1 MTAIAPAR
9 EATRIE
15 AWLDV
20 LRCPQTRERLVRRG
34 GELVTVSEANRYP
47 VNGEGIP
54 LFAEQFCSD
63 EGRAQQAHYDR
74 IAEAYV
80 ENLHYPHTQEYMAYL
95 DQALL
100 DVVAADNLGTVAE
113 ICCGRGEAF
122 QLIGDRI
129 GRGIGIDVSVSMLR
143 SALTE
148 NPATNLAFV
157 QGDATMLPVADES
170 IDSVFMLGG
179 IHHVNDRVALF
190 SEVKRVL
197 KPGGRFYFR
206 EPVSDLWLWRL
217 LRGIVYRLS
226 PALDS
231 ETERPLRYN
240 ETVPFL
246 DRVGLKLEIWRT
258 HGLLGFCLFMN
269 SDVLVVNR
277 LFRFIPGIRGI
288 TRFSTR
294 LDARM
299 LSIPGFGRSGL
310 QVIGVASKPGM
321 ISS

>member
-1 MTAIAPAR
+1 MIVTAPPRDPAR
-9 EATRIE
+9 VE
-15 AWLDV
+15 AWLDI
-20 LRCPQTRERLVRRG
+20 LRCPQTREPLVSRE
-34 GELVTVSEANRYP
+34 GELVSVSGGSHYLLS
-47 VNGEGIP
+47 GEGIP
-54 LFAEQFCSD
+54 LFAERFCSD

-74 IAEAYV
+74 IAAAYV

-122 QLIGDRI
+122 QLLGGRV
-129 GRGIGIDVSVSMLR
+129 GRGIGIDVSVSMLQ
-143 SALTE
+143 SALRE
-148 NPATNLAFV
+148 NPAENLAFV
-157 QGDATMLPVADES
+157 QGDATMLPLADES

-179 IHHVNDRVALF
+179 IHHVNDRLGLF
-190 SEVKRVL
+190 SEVNRVL

-231 ETERPLRYN
+231 ETERPLRYD

-246 DRVGLKLEIWRT
+246 DRAGLQLESWRT
-258 HGLLGFCLFMN
+258 YGLLGFCLFMN

-277 LFRFIPGIRGI
+277 LFRFLPGIRGI
-288 TRFSTR
+288 TRLSTR

-299 LSIPGFGRSGL
+299 LAIPGLARSGL
-310 QVIGVASKPGM
+310 QVIGAATKPGM
-321 ISS
+321 AHS

>member
-1 MTAIAPAR
+1 
-9 EATRIE
+9 
-15 AWLDV
+15 
-20 LRCPQTRERLVRRG
+20 
-34 GELVTVSEANRYP
+34 

-74 IAEAYV
+74 IAAAYV

-100 DVVAADNLGTVAE
+100 DVVAADGLGTVAE

-122 QLIGDRI
+122 QLLGDRI

-143 SALTE
+143 SALRE
-148 NPATNLAFV
+148 NPAGNLAFV

-179 IHHVNDRVALF
+179 IHHVNDRLALF
-190 SEVKRVL
+190 SEVMRAL

-217 LRGIVYRLS
+217 LRGIVYRIS

-231 ETERPLRYN
+231 ETERPLRYD

-246 DRVGLKLEIWRT
+246 DRVGLKLESWRT

-288 TRFSTR
+288 TRLSTR
-294 LDARM
+294 LDAKM
-299 LSIPGFGRSGL
+299 LAIPGLTRSGL
-310 QVIGVASKPGM
+310 QVVGVAAKP
-321 ISS
+321 SEAHS